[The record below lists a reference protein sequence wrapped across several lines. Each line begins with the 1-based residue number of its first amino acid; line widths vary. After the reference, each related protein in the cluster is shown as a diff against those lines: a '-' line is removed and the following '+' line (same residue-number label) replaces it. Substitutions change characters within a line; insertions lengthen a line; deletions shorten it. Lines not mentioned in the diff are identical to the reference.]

1 METNFIYKII
11 RKKYQIFKLIFL
23 LIILFPLNLFFL
35 ISYLIP
41 RKKNKW
47 VLSSWEG
54 EAYRGNNRYLYEFL
68 QKKNDV
74 VPIWITKNKKLYK
87 ELSFKGININYAF
100 SIKGIAT
107 LLTARVI
114 FYSHGLYDVIPYF
127 TRGAILL
134 CLGHVTYPIKK
145 MSFTG

>member
-54 EAYRGNNRYLYEFL
+54 EAFRGNNRYLYEFL
-68 QKKNDV
+68 QRKKDV
-74 VPIWITKNKKLYK
+74 IPIWITKNKKLYHK
-87 ELSFKGININYAF
+87 LSLKDVNIIYAF
-100 SIKGIAT
+100 SIKGIFT

-114 FYSHGLYDVIPYF
+114 FYLSWFI
-127 TRGAILL
+127 
-134 CLGHVTYPIKK
+134 
-145 MSFTG
+145 